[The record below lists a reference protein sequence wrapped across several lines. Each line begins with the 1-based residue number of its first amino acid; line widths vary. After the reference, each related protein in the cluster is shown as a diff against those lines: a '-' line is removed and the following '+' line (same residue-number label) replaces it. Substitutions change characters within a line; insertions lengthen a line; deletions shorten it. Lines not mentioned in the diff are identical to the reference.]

1 MKRRIVILL
10 ATMLPL
16 VASAYDAEIDGI
28 YYNFNGDEAEVTF
41 MDDDFSSY
49 SGDVSVPASVE
60 YKGKTYHVTAIG
72 DYAFA
77 YCDELAS
84 CSLPEGIKSLGKM
97 SFDNCDIMT
106 SIKLPESLT
115 SIGVAAF
122 LGSGLTAVYIP
133 KGVTFIDIEAF
144 VYCNDMATITVD
156 GENKVYDSRN
166 DCNAI
171 IETATNRLIAGCKN
185 TVIPDDVTCI
195 AEYSFGSEGMTSIFI
210 PKGVTVI
217 EEDAITGSPDL
228 ESIVVDAENKAYE
241 SPDNCN
247 AIIETAT
254 KMLVLGCK
262 NTVIPNGTKAI
273 GEYAFDY
280 CLGLTSVTFPE
291 TVTSIGQGAFY
302 ACENLTDVNLS
313 KGLKE
318 IGLVAFSGCSKIV
331 SINFPE
337 GLTTI
342 GSSAFSRCFGLTG
355 TIVIPKNVTSI
366 GELVFSQCTKI
377 NSLKVEEDNTVY
389 DSRNDCNAI
398 IETASNRLVAGCSST
413 VIPEDVT
420 SIAAFSFFECP
431 KLTSV
436 TIPKGVTLI
445 EEGTF
450 YFCDGLTSF
459 TIPEGVTDIEYRG
472 IYSCWGL
479 KSVSIASTVTFIDE
493 EVFADC
499 KYLRDV
505 YCFAEQV
512 PETDESVFYKTPI
525 EEATLYVPESA
536 IDAYRATAPWS
547 GFGTIVALEATP
559 VESISKKA
567 EDGITT
573 YYDLQGRKVMSPTK
587 GLYLMNGKKVLVK

>member
-1 MKRRIVILL
+1 MKRRIFILL

-41 MDDDFSSY
+41 KDWDFYSY
-49 SGDVSVPASVE
+49 SGDVVVPESVE
-60 YKGKTYHVTAIG
+60 YKGKTYQVTAIG
-72 DYAFA
+72 DYAFS

-84 CSLPEGIKSLGKM
+84 CTLPEGIKSLGKM

-106 SIKLPESLT
+106 SIKLPESLK

-122 LGSGLTAVYIP
+122 LGSGLTAVCIP
-133 KGVTFIDIEAF
+133 KGVTFIAEEAF

-166 DCNAI
+166 DCSAI
-171 IETATNRLIAGCKN
+171 IETAKNRLIAGCKN

-195 AEYSFGSEGMTSIFI
+195 AEYSFGGEGITTIFI
-210 PKGVTVI
+210 PKSVTVI
-217 EEDAITGSPDL
+217 EEDAITGCPDL

-280 CLGLTSVTFPE
+280 CLGLTSVTLPE

-302 ACENLTDVNLS
+302 ECENLTEVNLP

-318 IGLVAFSGCSKIV
+318 IGITAFGYCDKLT
-331 SINFPE
+331 SINLPE

-342 GSSAFSRCFGLTG
+342 SPSAFSGCSELTG
-355 TIVIPKNVTSI
+355 TIVIPKSVTSI
-366 GELVFSQCTKI
+366 GEAVFSQCTKI
-377 NSLKVEEDNTVY
+377 NSLKVEEGNTVY

-398 IETASNRLVAGCSST
+398 IETATNRLIAGCNGT

-420 SIAAFSFFECP
+420 SIAPFSFFECP
-431 KLTSV
+431 QLTSV
-436 TIPKGVTLI
+436 TIPKGMTTI
-445 EEGTF
+445 EVGTF
-450 YFCDGLTSF
+450 YYCDGLTTF
-459 TIPEGVTDIEYRG
+459 TIPEGVTAVEDRG

-479 KSVSIASTVTFIDE
+479 TSVSIASTVTELDKD
-493 EVFADC
+493 VFADC
-499 KYLRDV
+499 KYLKDV

-512 PETDESVFYKTPI
+512 PETEEGVFRKTPI
-525 EEATLYVPESA
+525 EEGTLHVPAAALE
-536 IDAYRATAPWS
+536 AYRTTAPWS
-547 GFGTIVALEATP
+547 SFKTIVALEATP
-559 VESISKKA
+559 VESISKEA
-567 EDGITT
+567 EDSITT
-573 YYDLQGRKVMSPTK
+573 YYDLQGRKVMNPTK
-587 GLYLMNGKKVLVK
+587 GIYLMNGKKVLVK